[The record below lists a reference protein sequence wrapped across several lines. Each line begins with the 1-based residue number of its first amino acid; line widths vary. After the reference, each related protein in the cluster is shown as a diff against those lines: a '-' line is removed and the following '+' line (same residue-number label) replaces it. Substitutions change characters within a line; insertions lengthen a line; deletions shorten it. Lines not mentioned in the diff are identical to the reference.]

1 MSDFS
6 SSFQT
11 QMKSFDSKY
20 SNNRVLQQ
28 LEEKTNLPKSYITV
42 ALAALYLILIFVNVG
57 GIGEILSNFAGFV
70 VPAYYSL
77 VAIRTTTSKD
87 DTQLLTYWIVFA
99 FLSVVEFWS
108 KAILYLVPFYW
119 FVKTVF
125 LLYIALPQTGGAVIV
140 YNNVIAPV
148 SDRYITVSETKSD
161 EIKDAVND
169 AAGKGPTPG
178 KTSGFSLHH

>member
-1 MSDFS
+1 M
-6 SSFQT
+6 
-11 QMKSFDSKY
+11 
-20 SNNRVLQQ
+20 LQQ
-28 LEEKTNLPKSYITV
+28 LEDRTNLPKSYISI

-70 VPAYYSL
+70 VPAYFSL
-77 VAIRTTTSKD
+77 VAIKTTTSKD

-99 FLSVVEFWS
+99 FLNVIEFWS

-140 YNNVIAPV
+140 YKRLIAPV
-148 SDRYITVSETKSD
+148 SDRYISVTEAKSD
-161 EIKDAVND
+161 EIKEAVND
-169 AAGKGPTPG
+169 AAGKGPAAG
-178 KTSGFSLHH
+178 KTSGFSFHH